1 MQALTQLCF
10 ASGVAAGYHNDA
22 LMDSFAEEGRSRIQE
37 FSQQNL
43 ANMAYAYGKAK
54 HDAPVLM
61 DSIGRRAIAIARVGT
76 AKPDLGFSCIMH
88 NVLIVYCAASLI
100 DMCLAGPVKQTGL
113 L

>member
-1 MQALTQLCF
+1 MQALRQLCV
-10 ASGVAAGYHNDA
+10 AVGVAADYHNDA
-22 LMDSFAEEGRSRIQE
+22 LMDRFAEEGRSRIQE

-76 AKPDLGFSCIMH
+76 AKSDLCFS
-88 NVLIVYCAASLI
+88 VLCTTYLWYIVQQ
-100 DMCLAGPVKQTGL
+100 D
-113 L
+113 